1 MLFKEWEK
9 ISIEDEYGMIETRL
23 SNGWTVKQRFDW
35 YVDSDGL
42 HVVYSGDEM
51 EVIGA
56 EGIDEYSDEE
66 LAVLAECAWDTYEI
80 EREIEGTEA
89 YEEAVENF
97 RDSLDP
103 YAYHGVSEK
112 DFFGSM

>member
-9 ISIEDEYGMIETRL
+9 ISIEDAYGVIETRL

-42 HVVYSGDEM
+42 HVVYRSDEM

-56 EGIDEYSDEE
+56 EDIDEYSDEE
-66 LAVLAECAWDTYEI
+66 LAVLDECAWEI
-80 EREIEGTEA
+80 SDIEGEITGTEEYKA
-89 YEEAVENF
+89 AVENF

-103 YAYHGVSEK
+103 YRYYGVREK
-112 DFFGSM
+112 DFFGSI